1 MPEDVGEDTPLPGL
15 TLEVVD
21 MDVSKNAEFS
31 IFLEPITPNSE
42 VKPLIKFQQFRQKDH
57 TFYMFTVINKKSPNI
72 YNSNHAKE
80 ESKVVDFFVFSQQG
94 TN

>member
-42 VKPLIKFQQFRQKDH
+42 VKLSKKASKINSTISPESSTHFTCLLIH
-57 TFYMFTVINKKSPNI
+57 Y
-72 YNSNHAKE
+72 E
-80 ESKVVDFFVFSQQG
+80 
-94 TN
+94 

>member
-1 MPEDVGEDTPLPGL
+1 MPVPEDVGVDTPLPGL

-42 VKPLIKFQQFRQKDH
+42 VKSGIGEDSMVYQV
-57 TFYMFTVINKKSPNI
+57 YV
-72 YNSNHAKE
+72 NSFIMDLFN
-80 ESKVVDFFVFSQQG
+80 
-94 TN
+94 